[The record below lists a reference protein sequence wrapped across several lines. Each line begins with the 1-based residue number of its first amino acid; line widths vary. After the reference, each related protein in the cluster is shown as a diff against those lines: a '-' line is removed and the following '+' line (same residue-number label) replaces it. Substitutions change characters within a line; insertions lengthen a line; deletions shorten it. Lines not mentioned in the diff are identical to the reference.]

1 MLNILKRQIAEV
13 PNVTQINDVKD
24 HDSVVKKGSRVFRN
38 AMRWFK
44 AGVNDRL
51 TSAWPSTPLPA
62 DLIVE

>member
-38 AMRWFK
+38 ATHGWNMPCLR
-44 AGVNDRL
+44 V
-51 TSAWPSTPLPA
+51 
-62 DLIVE
+62 